1 MRVQQELL
9 VCTEVK
15 ESAGGIIRA
24 SGKGIST
31 REELERKKKGG
42 HKNHGGGAP
51 GMAGVVR
58 LSYTR
63 THSYKEHGGWA
74 PVVGGEVWHA

>member
-24 SGKGIST
+24 SGKGISI

-51 GMAGVVR
+51 GMGGCGEAELHQNTLIQRTWR
-58 LSYTR
+58 LGTC
-63 THSYKEHGGWA
+63 GGR
-74 PVVGGEVWHA
+74 